1 VFEEKKVNLFSKSL
15 MGATIQDNSI
25 RGKKTVTISIYN
37 LNIYLLFN
45 TIYIIFLSSFK
56 MLFFI
61 TSNNF
66 NIFSSILIL

>member
-15 MGATIQDNSI
+15 IGATIQDNSI
-25 RGKKTVTISIYN
+25 REKKAVTISIYN

>member
-1 VFEEKKVNLFSKSL
+1 MFEEKKVNLFSKSL
-15 MGATIQDNSI
+15 IGATIQDNSI
-25 RGKKTVTISIYN
+25 REKKAVTISIYN

>member
-1 VFEEKKVNLFSKSL
+1 
-15 MGATIQDNSI
+15 MGAIIQDNNI
-25 RGKKTVTISIYN
+25 REKKAVTISIYN